1 MEFLRAF
8 LRRHFAGKPAVV
20 ARNVGCFLRPIRCF
34 FSSNGRAVL
43 YRTGGLLHWKT
54 VSLNIIMKEN
64 DVIGC
69 GFERNEDQSANGLVY
84 FTCNGDRLAG
94 DLDGVQSGLWP
105 VIHIQKKVRNI
116 QELRQ

>member
-1 MEFLRAF
+1 MS
-8 LRRHFAGKPAVV
+8 AVFSGRY
-20 ARNVGCFLRPIRCF
+20 AALF
-34 FSSNGRAVL
+34 FSNGRAVL

-116 QELRQ
+116 QELHRELLGRYALRCAT

>member
-1 MEFLRAF
+1 MS
-8 LRRHFAGKPAVV
+8 AVFSGRY
-20 ARNVGCFLRPIRCF
+20 AASF
-34 FSSNGRAVL
+34 FSNGRAVL

-69 GFERNEDQSANGLVY
+69 GFERNEDQSAYGLVY

-116 QELRQ
+116 QELQQ